1 MNKINLK
8 YNQPAGG
15 LNSKIFNIFSLLF
28 FSFPFVLYS
37 QSSEIP
43 TEILTLDEIVNLA
56 VKNDTAI
63 LSMEQDIIIAKQRV
77 REARLLSFP
86 QVSLSATISR
96 LDLEYPMVLPQELG
110 ARYMDA
116 GTLKDFYTFRAYAL
130 QPIYTG
136 GRNKSTLKMAK
147 TSLNQAKV
155 NYETVQRDI
164 IFNAKK
170 SFYSLLYY
178 KESLEIT
185 MKWHKKAQ
193 ELYDGIKK
201 NEWEQIEAKI
211 LLDNL
216 ESEKEKAKENLK
228 FSRLNLLKA
237 LNRET
242 DSMVDIS
249 GELETAP
256 VSVDLRKS
264 IVMAMEMRSELKSE
278 MYKAQMDD
286 IAVNMAMIRRYPN
299 IYLGASYDIVG
310 DSFKDFT
317 DSSLRSNNWMASVA
331 IHFPLSLDLWT
342 QITQKKAQ
350 QRQGDLKRSSL
361 QDTIRFEIFQNVE
374 SLSFWQN
381 EAIKRKNFLSDITRH
396 YESALKKSSMSMSSL
411 RMLFFVFDA
420 NKKYLDSLY
429 EQVMAKIKLEW
440 AQGKDFP
447 QSQ

>member
-1 MNKINLK
+1 MK
-8 YNQPAGG
+8 
-15 LNSKIFNIFSLLF
+15 KIFIIILCLAV
-28 FSFPFVLYS
+28 PLGVYS
-37 QSSEIP
+37 QNSETP
-43 TEILTLDEIVNLA
+43 VEVLTLDEVIALA
-56 VKNDTAI
+56 QKNDTSL

-86 QVSLSATISR
+86 QVSFSATISR

-110 ARYMDA
+110 ARFMNA
-116 GTLKDFYTFRAYAL
+116 ETLKDFYTFRAYAL

-147 TSLNQAKV
+147 TALNQAKV
-155 NYETVQRDI
+155 NYETIKRDV

-170 SFYSLLYY
+170 SFYSLMYHKECY
-178 KESLEIT
+178 KVA
-185 MKWHKKAQ
+185 MKWYEKAR
-193 ELYDGIKK
+193 ELYDKIKK
-201 NEWEQIEAKI
+201 NEWEQIEGKI

-228 FSRLNLLKA
+228 FSRLNLIKA
-237 LNRET
+237 LNKEV
-242 DSMVDIS
+242 DSMIDIS

-256 VSVDLRKS
+256 VQVDSRKS
-264 IVMAMEMRSELKSE
+264 LVMAMEMRSELKSE

-286 IAVNMAMIRRYPN
+286 IAVNMAIIRRYPN
-299 IYLGASYDIVG
+299 IYLGASYDVVG
-310 DSFKDFT
+310 DNFKDFT
-317 DSSLRSNNWMASVA
+317 DSSLRSNNWLASVA

-374 SLSFWQN
+374 SLSFWQK
-381 EAIKRKNFLSDITRH
+381 ESAKRKKFLSDIIQH
-396 YESALKKSSMSMSSL
+396 YENAVKNSAPSMSSM

-429 EQVMAKIKLEW
+429 EQIMAKIKLEW
-440 AQGKDFP
+440 AQGRDFI